1 MGFFDDLGKA
11 VTSVATEVYKGVDV
25 QVNQAYEENKR
36 VIGALGA
43 IKDQLAAEINRQWQ
57 EQQRVLTGIQT
68 YFLLIRRRPV
78 CFHSQLATAEP
89 IE

>member
-1 MGFFDDLGKA
+1 MGFFDDLRKA

-25 QVNQAYEENKR
+25 QVNPAYEENKR

-68 YFLLIRRRPV
+68 SFLLIRRRPV
-78 CFHSQLATAEP
+78 CFHSQPATTDP